1 MVSGKATE
9 KSIGGNSDES
19 GGKKFDFGKKRRSRL
34 IDPDF
39 VPRLVLTALALSAV
53 LIIFFIIIYIVGESL
68 PAFKEIGLWNFLTG
82 DIWYFNPNYPA
93 DDPDPGRFG
102 AKPLI
107 LGTVLVTVGSVLI
120 AVPAGV
126 GAAIYIS
133 EIATEKARNILKP
146 VIEIFAGIPS
156 VVYGFFG
163 MAVLGPMFVRLLP
176 GLFQYPSSWF
186 LGSVILGIMA
196 LPTVISVTEDALRA
210 VPRSYRHA
218 SLAMGATDWETIR
231 KVVLPAASSGIITAS
246 ILGIGRA
253 MGETMAVVM
262 VTGSSPIIP
271 EPLYNIFSNIT
282 TLTAAIVNHMPEVAR
297 DGIQY
302 SSLFALALILLV
314 SVLIVNLTANAVGKR
329 TKRKMGI
336 GKKSKRFPN
345 LSEKIEVFSD
355 NRLFNAIKMQR
366 SRMFSLFWII
376 LIFTFVT
383 LMSTLMVSDL
393 FSIVIGLS
401 ATSVY
406 IAATVFV
413 NSLNST
419 DRQVLAY
426 GGLKLVIVLILVVL
440 GVIIGDIVVKGLPAI
455 SFEFIFDP
463 PSDSGVSGGIWP
475 AIVGTVQLVGLSS
488 LIAFPVGIGAGI
500 YLALY
505 AREGRFTN
513 IVRQAVDALN
523 GTPSIVFGLFG
534 MSVFVLAFGWGPS
547 LIAGSFTLALM
558 VLPVIIKT
566 TEEAISSVP
575 VNLMQA
581 SMAMGSSKWQAIY
594 KVVLPAAAGGVITGL
609 ILSLG
614 RTAGETAPI
623 MFTATVAFS
632 SAASMSLFEP
642 VMSLSYHLYN
652 LAMEVPQAMENTYGT
667 ALVLLVMVLSMFL
680 LASLVRNHYSKHNRW

>member
-246 ILGIGRA
+246 
-253 MGETMAVVM
+253 
-262 VTGSSPIIP
+262 
-271 EPLYNIFSNIT
+271 
-282 TLTAAIVNHMPEVAR
+282 
-297 DGIQY
+297 D
-302 SSLFALALILLV
+302 
-314 SVLIVNLTANAVGKR
+314 
-329 TKRKMGI
+329 RK
-336 GKKSKRFPN
+336 
-345 LSEKIEVFSD
+345 
-355 NRLFNAIKMQR
+355 
-366 SRMFSLFWII
+366 
-376 LIFTFVT
+376 
-383 LMSTLMVSDL
+383 STR
-393 FSIVIGLS
+393 
-401 ATSVY
+401 
-406 IAATVFV
+406 
-413 NSLNST
+413 LNS
-419 DRQVLAY
+419 
-426 GGLKLVIVLILVVL
+426 
-440 GVIIGDIVVKGLPAI
+440 
-455 SFEFIFDP
+455 S
-463 PSDSGVSGGIWP
+463 
-475 AIVGTVQLVGLSS
+475 
-488 LIAFPVGIGAGI
+488 
-500 YLALY
+500 
-505 AREGRFTN
+505 
-513 IVRQAVDALN
+513 
-523 GTPSIVFGLFG
+523 
-534 MSVFVLAFGWGPS
+534 
-547 LIAGSFTLALM
+547 
-558 VLPVIIKT
+558 
-566 TEEAISSVP
+566 
-575 VNLMQA
+575 
-581 SMAMGSSKWQAIY
+581 
-594 KVVLPAAAGGVITGL
+594 
-609 ILSLG
+609 
-614 RTAGETAPI
+614 
-623 MFTATVAFS
+623 
-632 SAASMSLFEP
+632 
-642 VMSLSYHLYN
+642 H
-652 LAMEVPQAMENTYGT
+652 
-667 ALVLLVMVLSMFL
+667 
-680 LASLVRNHYSKHNRW
+680 